1 MQYDARMRDWTRLVG
16 ETGDLADIIV
26 VVLSLAS
33 AEHNLP
39 KVDLDRFYGV
49 FSELQEQ
56 FPEVIPDLDATT
68 LNGYVYSRALSDAL
82 ENALRLGVQIA
93 NPRFQYLEISKDRA
107 RTNLERIGAR
117 TEQGF
122 LEALRPVAG
131 TFAQKVQGT
140 GPDA

>member
-1 MQYDARMRDWTRLVG
+1 MQYDPRMRDWTRLVG
-16 ETGDLADIIV
+16 ETGDLADIV
-26 VVLSLAS
+26 VAVLSLAS
-33 AEHNLP
+33 ADHNVP

-49 FSELQEQ
+49 FSELHTE
-56 FPEVIPDLDATT
+56 FPDVIPDLDATT
-68 LNGYVYSRALSDAL
+68 LNGYVYSRVLADAL

-93 NPRFQYLEISKDRA
+93 NPRFQYLEISQDRA

-131 TFAQKVQGT
+131 TFAQKVQA
-140 GPDA
+140 PML